1 MMETNTNTDMNKNQT
16 ETIMVVDDL
25 PDNLRLLQEVLQGA
39 GHRVVLFTRGD
50 MALRAA
56 ERQPPDLFI
65 LDITM
70 PEMDGFELCRLLKQR
85 EAIKDVPVLFIS
97 ALMETTSKVQAFA
110 AGGVDY
116 ITKPFQPEEVLARV
130 GTHLA
135 LLRERRRSEALLHA
149 MLPRKVVQDL
159 LTQGY
164 SEPKLYSQATILFSD
179 FESFTETSAVLS
191 PKEIIEELNDIYS
204 NFDSIMLALGCE
216 RIKTIGDAYL
226 AACGLPD
233 EHPDHAFAMVE
244 AARRMVAFIAQRNE
258 LGGTQWRIRVG
269 MHSGPVVAGIVGTRK
284 YIYDVFGDT
293 VNTASRMESLSE
305 VGRIN
310 ISRTTRELLA
320 GRVPLERRPPTE
332 VKGKGL
338 MEMYFV
344 S

>member
-1 MMETNTNTDMNKNQT
+1 MEPRLANT
-16 ETIMVVDDL
+16 L
-25 PDNLRLLQEVLQGA
+25 
-39 GHRVVLFTRGD
+39 VVLLSGRVEAGDIVRGLEGLAD
-50 MALRAA
+50 
-56 ERQPPDLFI
+56 
-65 LDITM
+65 
-70 PEMDGFELCRLLKQR
+70 
-85 EAIKDVPVLFIS
+85 
-97 ALMETTSKVQAFA
+97 
-110 AGGVDY
+110 DY

-320 GRVPLERRPPTE
+320 GRVLLERRPPTE